1 MTNGASE
8 FDAAPEGVDARLRAV
23 EQAVVRIQATLD
35 SEFPRLRAEIGQLES
50 GVGAKLA
57 ALETRIRMDERFASF
72 ESRME
77 ARFDA
82 LGQRIERRMA
92 VFETR
97 IMEKQTSMTRW
108 LVSVVVAALA
118 TMALV

>member
-8 FDAAPEGVDARLRAV
+8 FDAAPEGADARLRAV
-23 EQAVVRIQATLD
+23 ERAVIRIQATLD

-50 GVGAKLA
+50 GVDAKLA
-57 ALETRIRMDERFASF
+57 SL
-72 ESRME
+72 
-77 ARFDA
+77 
-82 LGQRIERRMA
+82 
-92 VFETR
+92 ETR
-97 IMEKQTSMTRW
+97 IMEKQTSTTRW